1 MMDKNNQEKDAEE
14 GVVKDG
20 NGEDITCEHREPI
33 VKEAQVDYN
42 VDVEKEY
49 VKYLK
54 LPEMTRAEFI
64 DGKIIYLGEPSRKH
78 QKLVLDLG
86 TRFNIY
92 LHKKTCEVYVAPFGV
107 KIDFEFDPGS
117 RNTLQPDLLVVCDEE
132 KIDARE
138 VKGAPDLVIEILSPS
153 NLSHDKIVKYTKYFK
168 AGVKEYWMVDPMKEE
183 VNVNILT
190 SNRYISTT
198 YKKGDII
205 KVSILDDL
213 YINVTDLFEGST
225 GDEIVEIEKARE
237 EERQKADAEKVELLK
252 KADADKLVN
261 AKNMLEDGF
270 SIEMIERYTGLTI
283 EKIKQLQNL

>member
-1 MMDKNNQEKDAEE
+1 MDKKETEKDAKNDVDKV
-14 GVVKDG
+14 GNDG
-20 NGEDITCEHREPI
+20 DVIYEQIHKEPMF

-64 DGKIIYLGEPSRKH
+64 DGKIIYLGEPSIKH
-78 QKLVLDLG
+78 QELVGELH
-86 TRFNIY
+86 TRLSIY
-92 LHKKTCEVYVAPFGV
+92 LHKKPCKVYVAPVGV

-132 KIDARE
+132 KIDARGING
-138 VKGAPDLVIEILSPS
+138 VPDLVIEILSPS
-153 NLSHDKIVKYTKYFK
+153 NISHDKIVKYTKYFK

-190 SNRYISTT
+190 PNRYISTT

-213 YINVTDLFEGST
+213 YINVTDLFEGSA
-225 GDEIVEIEKARE
+225 GDEIVEVEKASE
-237 EERQKADAEKVELLK
+237 EERK
-252 KADADKLVN
+252 KADTEKAEL
-261 AKNMLEDGF
+261 LERIRHLE
-270 SIEMIERYTGLTI
+270 SL
-283 EKIKQLQNL
+283 IK